1 MTRSTRL
8 IRIGA
13 AALLFATTG
22 AFAQEPPSPSDS
34 RHAGHHDPVAA
45 ATQPDTATKTEEE
58 VGASAEPQTGMD
70 LEAIEAEVDLLV
82 TRMNDSQG
90 ASKVDAMANLLAALV
105 RQQRAM
111 CGAMRAEGAGDGGC
125 CQGQRPPARTPPHED
140 HGPGH
145 K

>member
-8 IRIGA
+8 ARIGA

-22 AFAQEPPSPSDS
+22 AFAQEPPSSSDA
-34 RHAGHHDPVAA
+34 RHAGHHDPAA
-45 ATQPDTATKTEEE
+45 AVTPQDAATKTEGEA
-58 VGASAEPQTGMD
+58 GASAEPQTGID

-82 TRMNDSQG
+82 TRMNDSHG

-125 CQGQRPPARTPPHED
+125 CHGQRSPAQTPPPEE
-140 HGPGH
+140 
-145 K
+145 

>member
-8 IRIGA
+8 AHIGA

-22 AFAQEPPSPSDS
+22 AFAQEPPSSSDA
-34 RHAGHHDPVAA
+34 RHAEQHHL
-45 ATQPDTATKTEEE
+45 ATASKQQDAATKTEGEA
-58 VGASAEPQTGMD
+58 VAAEPQTGMD
-70 LEAIEAEVDLLV
+70 LEAIEAELDLLV

-111 CGAMRAEGAGDGGC
+111 CSAMRAEGAGEGGC
-125 CQGQRPPARTPPHED
+125 CQQRPPARNPAPED
-140 HGPGH
+140 PGPGH
-145 K
+145 E